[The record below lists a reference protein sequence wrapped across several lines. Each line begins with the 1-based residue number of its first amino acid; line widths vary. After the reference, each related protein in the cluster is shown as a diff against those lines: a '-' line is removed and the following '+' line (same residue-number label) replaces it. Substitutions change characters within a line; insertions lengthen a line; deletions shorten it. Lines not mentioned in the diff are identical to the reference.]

1 MKWILAFV
9 LIIVSYF
16 LGNLSPSTIL
26 AKRSGHDIKAEG
38 SGNAGTTNA
47 LRVLGAKAALI
58 TLIIDVGK
66 GFLATWVSYHI
77 MLAYGER
84 FIPRDEMGGEWFAL
98 VVSAWCGLA
107 VFLGHIWPILL
118 GFKGGKG
125 VATALGV
132 LLATDWVS
140 ALICLGIF
148 IVVVVITRMVS
159 LGSILA
165 ALCFPFIWI
174 WRLISPSTV
183 DAPFTVDLFSVTI
196 FTIFIGPIVLPLI
209 IMAVLLIV
217 KHRANIGRIMRGEE
231 NKLSFKKN
239 KDKE

>member
-1 MKWILAFV
+1 MKWILAFL
-9 LIIVSYF
+9 LIIISYF
-16 LGNLSPSTIL
+16 LGNISPSTIL
-26 AKRSGHDIKAEG
+26 ARKSGHDIKAEG

-66 GFLATWVSYHI
+66 GFLATWTSYNAMFSFCDKYVPSI
-77 MLAYGER
+77 ELGGAWLAG
-84 FIPRDEMGGEWFAL
+84 
-98 VVSAWCGLA
+98 VVSACCGLA
-107 VFLGHIWPILL
+107 VFLGHVWPILL

-148 IVVVVITRMVS
+148 IVVVAITRMVS

-165 ALCFPFIWI
+165 ALCFPFVWI
-174 WRLISPSTV
+174 WRIMSPATV
-183 DAPFTVDLFSVTI
+183 DAPFVIDSFNI
-196 FTIFIGPIVLPLI
+196 AFFTIFIGPMVLPLI
-209 IMAVLLIV
+209 IMAVILIV
-217 KHRANIGRIMRGEE
+217 KHRANIGRIIRGEE

-239 KDKE
+239 KE